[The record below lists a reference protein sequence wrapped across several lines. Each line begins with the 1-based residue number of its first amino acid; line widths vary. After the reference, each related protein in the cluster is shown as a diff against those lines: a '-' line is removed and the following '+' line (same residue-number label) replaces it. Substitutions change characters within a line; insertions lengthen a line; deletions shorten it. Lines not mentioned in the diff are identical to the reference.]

1 MMLFGLGLS
10 CIKLAIAYW
19 LGVIFDLEFKV
30 LFWKQITL
38 LLSARLVA
46 LYFKYLRQRLCTL
59 VINPQALLNTL
70 KLVENSLTRRLFR
83 LVLLKHKT

>member
-46 LYFKYLRQRLCTL
+46 LYFKYLR
-59 VINPQALLNTL
+59 
-70 KLVENSLTRRLFR
+70 
-83 LVLLKHKT
+83 